1 MMSESSV
8 SPAHVGAVHDGGFGS
23 AGFLPER
30 AGASDLF
37 CMLLLGAEQHFL
49 PEVEP
54 TARAHCWCV
63 AAGGSQ
69 QTSRAVVAGF
79 NYCSLLRSKQ
89 SFFFNYFLL
98 EKPSP
103 WQLWVAV

>member
-30 AGASDLF
+30 AGASDLL

-69 QTSRAVVAGF
+69 QTSKAVVAGF